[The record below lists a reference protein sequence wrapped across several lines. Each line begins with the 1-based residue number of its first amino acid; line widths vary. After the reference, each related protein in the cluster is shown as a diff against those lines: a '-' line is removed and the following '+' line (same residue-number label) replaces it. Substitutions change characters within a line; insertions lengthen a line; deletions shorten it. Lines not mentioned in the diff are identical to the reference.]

1 MLRVMGVMLLALGWA
16 CTAHAGEH
24 YREVWNPPEARHAP
38 HGSHH
43 TALRRPV
50 AHRLLAKHTTKHS
63 TKPRPS
69 RITASATRSQKRMH
83 EGRSVSVSAAPRVE
97 ILPPLLTPEGNILR
111 VDARA
116 ARPEIMR

>member
-1 MLRVMGVMLLALGWA
+1 MLRVMGVMLLALSWA
-16 CTAHAGEH
+16 CAAHAGEH

-38 HGSHH
+38 HAAHH
-43 TALRRPV
+43 KAS
-50 AHRLLAKHTTKHS
+50 HRLLAKHTTNHA

-83 EGRSVSVSAAPRVE
+83 EGRAVSVSAAPRVE
-97 ILPPLLTPEGNILR
+97 ALPPLLTPEGNILR